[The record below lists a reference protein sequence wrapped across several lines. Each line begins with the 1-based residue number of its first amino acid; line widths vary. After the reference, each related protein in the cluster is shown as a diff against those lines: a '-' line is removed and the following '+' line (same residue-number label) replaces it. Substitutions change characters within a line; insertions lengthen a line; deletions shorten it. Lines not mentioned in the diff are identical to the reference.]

1 MAVRM
6 LDHKKVKI
14 QAKQQVFG
22 KPNQLITCNQR
33 FICSDT
39 VNQDSKIGKY
49 LEIED
54 PESFVNPLVDNY
66 KDKITKD

>member
-1 MAVRM
+1 M
-6 LDHKKVKI
+6 
-14 QAKQQVFG
+14 
-22 KPNQLITCNQR
+22 

-39 VNQDSKIGKY
+39 VNQDSKIEKY

-66 KDKITKD
+66 KDKITRD